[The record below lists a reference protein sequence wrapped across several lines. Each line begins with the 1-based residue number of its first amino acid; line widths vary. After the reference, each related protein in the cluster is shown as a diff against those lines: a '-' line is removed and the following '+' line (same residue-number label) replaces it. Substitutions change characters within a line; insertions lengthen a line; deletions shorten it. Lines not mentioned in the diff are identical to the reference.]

1 MYNTNFNDLN
11 FNDKNGNKVKNNLE
25 YINSLQENITYSEKL
40 SVGDVVRLKGENA
53 DVSVLYV
60 DYVIPNVGVI
70 DYAGKELNQ
79 SNDELILFNQ
89 KDILEKLEKDKAYGK

>member
-1 MYNTNFNDLN
+1 MNNTNFNDLN
-11 FNDKNGNKVKNNLE
+11 FNDSNGKKVEKNLE
-25 YINSLQENITYSEKL
+25 YINSLQDNITFSEKL
-40 SVGDVVRLKGENA
+40 SVGDVVKLKGENV

-79 SNDELILFNQ
+79 TSDELILFNQ